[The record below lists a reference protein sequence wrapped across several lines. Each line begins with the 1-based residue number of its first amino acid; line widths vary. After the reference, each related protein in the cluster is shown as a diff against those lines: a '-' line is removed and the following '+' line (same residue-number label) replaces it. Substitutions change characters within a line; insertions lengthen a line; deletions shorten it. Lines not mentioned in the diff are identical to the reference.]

1 VCDIRN
7 LSYYLD
13 KGLDITKIHK
23 VITFDQRPWMRDYIT
38 FNTDRRKEAKNEFEK
53 DFYKLMSNSCF
64 GKTMENLRERVNM
77 RFFSSNSHWG
87 KNRTVH
93 LRTIERNCASPLYK
107 GHAIY
112 NNDLAAIHLKR
123 KSVCLNKP
131 IYAGMC
137 ILDLSKLH
145 MFHYHY
151 DVIKAQYGANARLL
165 FTDTDSLCYQIK
177 CDDFY
182 KDMKRWSFNLQ
193 VYFLNSRFAQL
204 IDLKE
209 KGKPMIQDRTIYEDA
224 HIFAPNLNAMGL
236 MSTRDY
242 ENYRILFDLMETF
255 VSPPDLMI
263 YLRASVPKLVS
274 QIQKRGRD
282 YEEAIRLDYLNRLN
296 ERYEAWI
303 STYTKGELLIID
315 VDDLEFGDNKEDL
328 GKIIEAIDAKLHGL
342 FEQAK

>member
-1 VCDIRN
+1 MHLAVAGNIG
-7 LSYYLD
+7 S
-13 KGLDITKIHK
+13 
-23 VITFDQRPWMRDYIT
+23 
-38 FNTDRRKEAKNEFEK
+38 
-53 DFYKLMSNSCF
+53 
-64 GKTMENLRERVNM
+64 GKTTLTTLLAK
-77 RFFSSNSHWG
+77 H
-87 KNRTVH
+87 
-93 LRTIERNCASPLYK
+93 YK
-107 GHAIY
+107 YTPHY
-112 NNDLAAIHLKR
+112 E
-123 KSVCLNKP
+123 SVDDNPYLN
-131 IYAGMC
+131 
-137 ILDLSKLH
+137 
-145 MFHYHY
+145 
-151 DVIKAQYGANARLL
+151 
-165 FTDTDSLCYQIK
+165 
-177 CDDFY
+177 DFY

-255 VSPPDLMI
+255 VTPPDLMI

-328 GKIIEAIDAKLHGL
+328 GKIIEAIDGKLHGL
-342 FEQAK
+342 FELAK